1 MSGKWTK
8 EEDQIIRD
16 TWASNNLMKY
26 CLPLIPNRTERAI
39 MVRVQA
45 LKLGA
50 RPHLNRGPRSN
61 ILAIVLRE
69 MAQGYVFSSRQIA
82 DRFKCTVKHGSTL
95 LRHAYT
101 AKTIHIQSWRRTHP
115 GGPYIAV
122 YGIGNHE
129 DAIIPGPKTKKEYNR
144 TRYVNKR
151 MKEGKMIGNVFGVAM
166 AQVMDAEPP
175 KLSKG
180 RYESRVYQQSMA
192 LRDFEEAAA

>member
-1 MSGKWTK
+1 MSKWTK

-16 TWASNNLMKY
+16 TWASDKLIKS
-26 CLPLIPNRTERAI
+26 CLPLIPNHTERAI

-45 LKLGA
+45 LKLGP
-50 RPHLNRGPRSN
+50 RPHLNRGNRST

-69 MAQGYVFSSRQIA
+69 MAAGYIFSSRQIA
-82 DRFKCTVKHGSTL
+82 DRFKCTIKHASDL
-95 LRHAYT
+95 LRDAYNE
-101 AKTIHIQSWRRTHP
+101 KKIHIQTWRRTRP
-115 GGPYIAV
+115 GGCYIAV

-129 DAIIPGPKTKKEYNR
+129 DAISPGPKSKKEYNR

-151 MKEGKMIGNVFGVAM
+151 MKEGKLLGNVFAVAM
-166 AQVMDAEPP
+166 AQVLNMEPP

-192 LRDFEEAAA
+192 LRDFEEATA